1 METYFNYEQALS
13 SKKLMEA
20 ISIPHGIG
28 PFCGFS
34 SWNLSASG
42 KSIELKPGNTS
53 NQNAHGCI

>member
-34 SWNLSASG
+34 YWNLSTDG
-42 KSIELKPGNTS
+42 KSIELKPGS
-53 NQNAHGCI
+53 I